1 MTMRRM
7 LVLMAMVMLA
17 AACGDDVEEQP
28 GEGEAP
34 SAAEG
39 GPGPAVLDS
48 AQSDNTSPNGAHTG
62 G

>member
-7 LVLMAMVMLA
+7 LVVLGMLMLA
-17 AACGDDVEEQP
+17 AACGETDKEP